1 MDLKKRS
8 DYQIYQVG
16 KWFWIPVLLLL
27 FIFSYWGYDN
37 YIKDKY
43 FCVFN
48 SLTGIPCPGCGGT
61 RAVLALAK
69 GHLTDSFFYHPSVIF
84 FFIEYIHFMSRMY
97 YKIHI
102 NTDKIDRKIN
112 IERYVYAFVFVLILQ
127 WILKIVIILL

>member
-16 KWFWIPVLLLL
+16 KWFWILVLLLL
-27 FIFSYWGYDN
+27 FTFSYWGYDN

-43 FCVFN
+43 FCVFK

-69 GHLTDSFFYHPSVIF
+69 GHLTDSILYHPSVIF

-127 WILKIVIILL
+127 WILKMVIILL